1 MPIGWL
7 AYIDS
12 EEHPATRYLGTTWEK
27 IEDVFIKGTKS
38 GEVSGQT
45 GGSNTKT
52 ISKANL
58 PNIKLQVD
66 SFALTTQPHTHNVKG
81 RHGWSEGTTYM
92 TMQNAQTPWGTV
104 VTESGGGTN
113 TGTASPFTSAP
124 GSGTPLD
131 ITPAYYTVHVWERL
145 T

>member
-12 EEHPATRYLGTTWEK
+12 EEHPATRFLGTTWEK
-27 IEDVFIKGTKS
+27 IEGRFLLSTS
-38 GEVSGQT
+38 GSGGSGQL

-52 ISKANL
+52 IAKENL

-66 SFALTTQPHTHNVKG
+66 AFSVTTAKHTHSYTAFNPG
-81 RHGWSEGTTYM
+81 ARR
-92 TMQNAQTPWGTV
+92 
-104 VTESGGGTN
+104 SGGFPGGNDWGNNYTTNTVEGGGQN
-113 TGTASPFTSAP
+113 TGTASPYTSSL

-131 ITPAYYTVHVWERL
+131 ITPAYYTVHIWKRL

>member
-12 EEHPATRYLGTTWEK
+12 EEHPATRYLETTWEK

-38 GEVSGQT
+38 GEVSGQI
-45 GGSNTKT
+45 GGSNTVT

-58 PNIKLQVD
+58 PAVKVQVD
-66 SFALTTQPHTHNVKG
+66 AFSVTTTKHTHNYTAFNPG
-81 RHGWSEGTTYM
+81 ARR
-92 TMQNAQTPWGTV
+92 
-104 VTESGGGTN
+104 SGGFPGGNDWGNNYTTNTVEGGGQN
-113 TGTASPFTSAP
+113 TGTASPYTSSL

-131 ITPAYYTVHVWERL
+131 ITPAYYTVHIWKRL